1 MRPRVLASG
10 AGLAVVVAAV
20 SLAVVPIEA
29 QSRTTPVNPKT
40 SKEWIPSHTPWGDPD
55 ISGDFSNKYEIG
67 TPFERP
73 KEFDGK
79 RVEDFTP
86 QELAELA
93 KERQERNLLNY
104 PHNGGEADPG
114 GGLGGPNY
122 WGDRFEISK
131 GSRPWFVVDPPDGK
145 LPPLTEE
152 AQQRQRARGAAR
164 RQAEERPA
172 SNWDEWRDHQ
182 NMSLYDRCITRGLP
196 NSMMPASYG
205 NSYRILQTPDYVAI
219 QYEMVHETRVIPL
232 DKSAHLP
239 SVIRQYMGDGRG
251 HWEGNTLVVETTN
264 FKPESVYRGANPD
277 RLRMIERF
285 TPVAHNVVEW
295 KVTMEDP
302 TTWVRPWTQAMPL
315 TKNDREAIVEYA
327 CHEGNISMPLRLGAG
342 RAEEL
347 EREEAAKKGVK
358 LPPRERFADEFG
370 GQR

>member
-1 MRPRVLASG
+1 MSRRLSG
-10 AGLAVVVAAV
+10 LSSPLAVMFLAAAAIAP
-20 SLAVVPIEA
+20 LAA
-29 QSRTTPVNPKT
+29 QGRATPAT
-40 SKEWIPSHTPWGDPD
+40 SKPWTPPRTPWGDPD

-67 TPFERP
+67 TAFERP
-73 KEFDGK
+73 KEFEG
-79 RVEDFTP
+79 RRIEDFSRE
-86 QELAELA
+86 ELAQLA

-145 LPPLTEE
+145 IPPTTD
-152 AQQRQRARGAAR
+152 AARQRARARAETR

-172 SNWDEWRDHQ
+172 TNWDEWRDHQ
-182 NMSLYDRCITRGLP
+182 NMTLYDRCITRGLP

-219 QYEMVHETRVIPL
+219 QYEMVHETRIIPL
-232 DKSAHLP
+232 DKSPHLP
-239 SVIRQYMGDGRG
+239 SAIRQYMGDGRG

-264 FKPESVYRGANPD
+264 FRPESTYRGANANTVT
-277 RLRMIERF
+277 LIERF
-285 TPVAHNVVEW
+285 TPIAPNVVEW
-295 KVTMEDP
+295 RVTVDDP
-302 TTWVRPWTQAMPL
+302 DTWVRPWSYAMPL
-315 TKNDREAIVEYA
+315 TKTAREAIVEYA
-327 CHEGNISMPLRLGAG
+327 CHEGNISMALRLAAG

-347 EREEAAKKGVK
+347 EREDAVRKGVK
-358 LPPRERFADEFG
+358 LPPRERFSDEFG

>member
-1 MRPRVLASG
+1 MG
-10 AGLAVVVAAV
+10 IAAV
-20 SLAVVPIEA
+20 WLATVPVSA
-29 QSRTTPVNPKT
+29 QSRTPARAASAKPWTPVK
-40 SKEWIPSHTPWGDPD
+40 TPWGDPD
-55 ISGDFSNKYEIG
+55 ISGNFSNKYEIG

-73 KEFDGK
+73 KEFEG
-79 RVEDFTP
+79 RRIEDFS
-86 QELAELA
+86 QDELRQLA

-145 LPPLTEE
+145 IPPQTE
-152 AQQRQRARGAAR
+152 AARQRARVRAESR
-164 RQAEERPA
+164 RASEERPA
-172 SNWDEWRDHQ
+172 TNWDEWRDHQ
-182 NMSLYDRCITRGLP
+182 NMTLYDRCITRGLP

-219 QYEMVHETRVIPL
+219 QYEMVHETRIIPL
-232 DKSAHLP
+232 DRSAHLP
-239 SVIRQYMGDGRG
+239 SSIRQYMGDGRG

-277 RLRMIERF
+277 TLKMIERF
-285 TPVAHNVVEW
+285 TPIAPTVVEW
-295 KVTMEDP
+295 RVTVDDP
-302 TTWVRPWTQAMPL
+302 STWVRPWTYAMPL
-315 TKNDREAIVEYA
+315 TKSDREAIVEYA
-327 CHEGNISMPLRLGAG
+327 CHEGNISMPLRLSAG
-342 RAEEL
+342 RTEEL
-347 EREEAAKKGVK
+347 EREEAVKKGIK

>member
-1 MRPRVLASG
+1 MRRRFLAAG
-10 AGLAVVVAAV
+10 AGLSAVAIALLAA
-20 SLAVVPIEA
+20 APAAA
-29 QSRTTPVNPKT
+29 QSRPVQSDAKTAKPWTPAR
-40 SKEWIPSHTPWGDPD
+40 TPWGDPD
-55 ISGDFSNKYEIG
+55 ISGNFTNKYEIG

-73 KEFDGK
+73 REFEGK
-79 RVEDFTP
+79 RIEDFTP
-86 QELAELA
+86 QELAQLA

-145 LPPLTEE
+145 IPPQTEE
-152 AQQRQRARGAAR
+152 ARQRARARAESR

-172 SNWDEWRDHQ
+172 TNWNEWRDHQ
-182 NMSLYDRCITRGLP
+182 NMTLYDRCITRGLP

-219 QYEMVHETRVIPL
+219 QYEMVHETRIIPL
-232 DKSAHLP
+232 DKSPHLP
-239 SVIRQYMGDGRG
+239 STIRQYMGDGRG
-251 HWEGNTLVVETTN
+251 RWEGNTLVVETTN
-264 FKPESVYRGANPD
+264 FRPESVYRGANPD
-277 RLRMIERF
+277 RLRIIERF
-285 TPVAHNVVEW
+285 TPIAPNVVEW
-295 KVTMEDP
+295 KLTADDP
-302 TTWVRPWTQAMPL
+302 TTWTRPFTFAMPL
-315 TKNDREAIVEYA
+315 TKTDREAIVEYA
-327 CHEGNISMPLRLGAG
+327 CHEGNLSMPLRLGAG

-347 EREEAAKKGVK
+347 EREEAVRKGIK